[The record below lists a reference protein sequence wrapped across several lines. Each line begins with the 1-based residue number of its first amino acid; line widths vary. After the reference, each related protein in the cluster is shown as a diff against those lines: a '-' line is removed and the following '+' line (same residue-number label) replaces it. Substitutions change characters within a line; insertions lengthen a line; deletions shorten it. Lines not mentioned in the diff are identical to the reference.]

1 MKVCHIST
9 VHPRYD
15 VRIFEKECRS
25 LAAFGYDVTLIVNDQ
40 KEDEAID
47 GVQILSL
54 RRSPRNRFD
63 RMTRI
68 ADLAFKEAMKV
79 DAEIYHLHD
88 PELLRIAD
96 KLRKRG
102 KKVIFDSHEFT
113 AEQIIE
119 KPYLP
124 KWSRRLVSKAYKKY
138 EDLILQKLSGLIVP
152 CTFEG
157 QDYFSNIHIPKV
169 IIGNCPTKHLVSDVD
184 LPLDYRKNKVAYVGG
199 ISRDRGLFDMVRGV
213 SQSGKELVLIG
224 EMSGEDFDDLKKM
237 PEYECVHYLGRMPHE
252 KAMEE
257 LKKCS
262 IGLCLLNDSGQYLKC
277 GNLPTKMYEYMALG
291 IPVVMSKA
299 PYWEKVLERY
309 PFGIAVDVK
318 NSDEISS
325 AICELTSDEAA
336 YHNFSQ
342 TAKIAILEVM
352 NWENDEKKL
361 HEFYLM
367 IENAG
372 KDKV

>member
-25 LAAFGYDVTLIVNDQ
+25 LAASGYDVTLIVNDQ
-40 KEDEAID
+40 KEDEVID

-54 RRSPRNRFD
+54 RLSPRNRFD

-68 ADLAFKEAMKV
+68 ADLAFEEAMRV

-88 PELLRIAD
+88 PELLRIAE
-96 KLRKRG
+96 KLRKNG

-113 AEQIIE
+113 TEQIKE

-124 KWSRRLVSKAYKKY
+124 GWSRHIVSKTYKKY
-138 EDLILQKLSGLIVP
+138 EERILQKLSGMIVP

-157 QDYFSNIHIPKV
+157 KNYFSNIPIPKV
-169 IIGNCPTKHLVSDVD
+169 IIGNCPTKKLVSDTD
-184 LPLDYRKNKVAYVGG
+184 LPLDQRKNRVAYVGS
-199 ISRDRGLFDMVRGV
+199 ISRDRGLFEMVRGV
-213 SQSGKELVLIG
+213 SRSGKELVLIG
-224 EMSGEDFDDLKKM
+224 EMSGEDLDELKIM
-237 PEYECVHYLGRMPHE
+237 PEYECVHYLGRMRHAE
-252 KAMEE
+252 AMEE

-262 IGLCLLNDSGQYLKC
+262 VGLCLLNDNGQYFKC
-277 GNLPTKMYEYMALG
+277 DNLPTKMYEYMALG

-299 PYWEKVLERY
+299 PYWEKVLEKY

-318 NSDEISS
+318 SSDEISS
-325 AICELTSDEAA
+325 AICELTSDEVT
-336 YHNFSQ
+336 YQNYSREGKH
-342 TAKIAILEVM
+342 AILEAM

-361 HEFYLM
+361 LELYANL
-367 IENAG
+367 
-372 KDKV
+372 